1 MSLSLSNIDK
11 YVYSNKFNHIY
22 LYGEV
27 NPKSIKDIS
36 KEILELNK
44 RNYVNSV
51 YIKPPAIILHIN
63 SPGGS
68 LYHGLSLVETI
79 SKSSIPIITFV
90 EGMAGS
96 AASMILLASPYRIMA
111 PYSTV
116 LIHQLSTGINGTY
129 ENLKFNQQINDKLMG
144 IMEKYYLS
152 KTKLKKNKLK
162 ELLFRDIFLNS
173 TKCLQ
178 YGFVNK
184 VLKKTK
190 KDFHKKYFIKNPE
203 YLLKTETL
211 LKKTNFNN
219 LYFYGEDNKRNICY
233 NNRKTLGLQFV
244 LSFDSSNK
252 NTNSLTNIK
261 TPKPILLHINETS
274 NFENIWDLLPI
285 INTVSIA
292 KLPIYSIIKSPTN
305 ENTILYSVL
314 CYKRFITKN
323 SIVSLDFVS
332 LKDLYTNK
340 HNNIVRNVS
349 FMRNIIKNIFI
360 EYTKLPKNIIA
371 NLFTKK
377 FLFNAI
383 ECIKYGICDEIV

>member
-1 MSLSLSNIDK
+1 MTLSLSNIDK

-22 LYGEV
+22 LYGPV
-27 NPKSIKDIS
+27 TPLSVKNIS
-36 KEILELNK
+36 EEISELNK
-44 RNYVNSV
+44 RNSINGV

-68 LYHGLSLVETI
+68 LRHGLSLVETI

-90 EGMAGS
+90 EGMAAS
-96 AASMILLASPYRIMA
+96 AASIIFLASKYRIIA
-111 PYSTV
+111 PFSTI
-116 LIHQLSTGINGTY
+116 LIHQLSYGIHGTY
-129 ENLKFNQQINDKLMG
+129 ENLKFSQEISDKLME

-162 ELLFRDIFLNS
+162 ELLFRDLFLDAS
-173 TKCLQ
+173 ECLK

-184 VLKKTK
+184 ILKKTK
-190 KDFHKKYFIKNPE
+190 KDFHKRYFIKNPE
-203 YLLKTETL
+203 YLLKTEIL

-219 LYFYGEDNKRNICY
+219 LYFYGKNNDENVCY
-233 NNRKTLGLQFV
+233 NNRKTFGLQYM

-252 NTNSLTNIK
+252 NTNSLTNIR
-261 TPKPILLHINETS
+261 TPKPILLHIS
-274 NFENIWDLLPI
+274 ENLEMKNIYELLPI
-285 INTVSIA
+285 INTTSIA
-292 KLPIYSIIKSPTN
+292 KIPIYSIIKSPTN
-305 ENTILYSVL
+305 EKTILYSVL

-323 SIVSLDFVS
+323 SLVSIDFNKLNDYS
-332 LKDLYTNK
+332 NK
-340 HNNIVRNVS
+340 HNNIVRNIS
-349 FMRNIIKNIFI
+349 FMKNIIKNIFI
-360 EYTKLPKNIIA
+360 EYTKLPKNIID